1 MFFFFF
7 SNGAVLLCVEEKKK
21 KKALISPLEKNEL
34 KLNYSREQRTF
45 RWREHISAHS
55 YWEKM

>member
-1 MFFFFF
+1 MC
-7 SNGAVLLCVEEKKK
+7 GGKKKK